1 MAFDLSNVTRGRRLR
16 APKIVI
22 YGPPKIGKS
31 TFGTNAPNA
40 IVLPT
45 EEGLDNIECAA
56 FPLAKSFEDVWSALD
71 SLLDG
76 EHEFESL
83 MIDSLD
89 WLEPLIQ
96 QEVCREAKVTHIEDI
111 GYGKGYMKCDE
122 IWRSFFSQLDALR
135 DRRNMTIICT
145 AHEKVKKHKN
155 PALQDDYD
163 AYALKL
169 HDRAAAVIT
178 EWADILGFAN
188 HQVLTRKIDAGF
200 NQKET
205 KAVATDR
212 RLLHLNP
219 HPAYVAGNRYGLP
232 DVDLSWDDFAA
243 KLSAAMT
250 RPTRAAAE

>member
-1 MAFDLSNVTRGRRLR
+1 VAFNLASVTRGRRLR

-31 TFGTNAPNA
+31 TFGTDAPKA

-45 EEGLDNIECAA
+45 EEGLDSIDCAA
-56 FPLAKSFEDVWSALD
+56 FPLATSFNDVWEATE
-71 SLLDG
+71 SLIKD
-76 EHEFESL
+76 EHDFESL
-83 MIDSLD
+83 MVDSLD

-96 QEVCREAKVTHIEDI
+96 QEVCREAKVSHIEDI

-122 IWRSFFSQLDALR
+122 IWRAFFSQLDMLR
-135 DRRNMTIICT
+135 DRRNMTIICV

-188 HQVLTRKIDAGF
+188 HQVLTRKIDTGF

-219 HPAYVAGNRYGLP
+219 HPAYVAGNRYGMP
-232 DVDLSWDDFAA
+232 DVDLSWASFSDA
-243 KLSAAMT
+243 LTTAMT
-250 RPTRAAAE
+250 R